1 MRSEAE
7 AFMSALTTLKLCW
20 AIHKSNDAVRK
31 CAGMLKRKFI
41 LPHAVDAMRTIELSK
56 SPMAVIV
63 IAEWGMQEK

>member
-1 MRSEAE
+1 MKSETE

-63 IAEWGMQEK
+63 VAEWGMQEK

>member
-1 MRSEAE
+1 MRNEAE

-41 LPHAVDAMRTIELSK
+41 LPHAVDAMRAIELSK
-56 SPMAVIV
+56 SSMAVIV
-63 IAEWGMQEK
+63 VAEWGMQEK

>member
-1 MRSEAE
+1 MRNEAK

-63 IAEWGMQEK
+63 VAEWGMQEK